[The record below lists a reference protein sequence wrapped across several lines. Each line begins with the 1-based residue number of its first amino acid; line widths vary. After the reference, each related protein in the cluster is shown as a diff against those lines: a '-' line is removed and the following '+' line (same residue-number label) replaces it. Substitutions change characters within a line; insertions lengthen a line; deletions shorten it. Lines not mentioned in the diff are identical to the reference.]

1 MTMKVQEHKIVTK
14 RKRHPNDVRYPCRPT
29 HEIIE
34 CGRKLIDTL
43 SKNQQ
48 KLFLEGNLI
57 IDESDTAE
65 LFDSVIEEDII
76 GLGIHRKFGGFS
88 SNMYKVVKIHKDK
101 DFMEC
106 ENAYSKESEEIS
118 FQDFSIGLA
127 LNAAEI
133 LYRDDKPFG
142 VSAEQEI
149 VVKIHYDEKDVK
161 KEEIDT
167 TEPSTNSSNDLLAD
181 DLEEDEETTSA
192 SNNPA
197 PAEAPAPTPEEKR
210 EITWGEL
217 YYAFGVDQST
227 MSPYVI
233 LNNKAVW
240 DKDKILSTE
249 SEADYLAERLEFDK
263 INAST
268 YEFTKKYNESQ
279 LRMLFKAFKMEEKA
293 EMTSVY
299 HQAE

>member
-1 MTMKVQEHKIVTK
+1 MKVQEHKIVTK

-43 SKNQQ
+43 TKNQQ

-88 SNMYKVVKIHKDK
+88 ANTYKVVKIHKDK

-127 LNAAEI
+127 LNAAEV

-161 KEEIDT
+161 KEEVV
-167 TEPSTNSSNDLLAD
+167 TESTETSSSNGLLAD
-181 DLEEDEETTSA
+181 DLEEEDEDISATS
-192 SNNPA
+192 S
-197 PAEAPAPTPEEKR
+197 PTPSTPTEATPPVKR
-210 EITWGEL
+210 EITWSEL
-217 YYAFGVDQST
+217 YYAFGVDQSN

-240 DKDKILSTE
+240 DKDKTLSSE

-268 YEFTKKYNESQ
+268 YDFTKKYAETQ
-279 LRMLFKAFKMEEKA
+279 LRMLFKAFKMEEKP
-293 EMTSVY
+293 EMIEYYT
-299 HQAE
+299 A